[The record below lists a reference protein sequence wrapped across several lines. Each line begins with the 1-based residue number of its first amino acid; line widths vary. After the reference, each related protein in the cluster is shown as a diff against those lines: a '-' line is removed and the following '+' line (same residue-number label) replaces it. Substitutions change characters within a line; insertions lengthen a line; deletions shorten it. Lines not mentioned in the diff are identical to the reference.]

1 MATVNLEEKMDLTE
15 VRNITENVE
24 QLQEKKND
32 SRMINYKTD
41 YSPNKMNR
49 V

>member
-1 MATVNLEEKMDLTE
+1 MTTVNLEEKMDLTK
-15 VRNITENVE
+15 VRNITENNFR
-24 QLQEKKND
+24 KRKDD
-32 SRMINYKTD
+32 SHMINYKTD